1 MKYSLLRAAA
11 ACLIGLA
18 ALASCKN
25 RSAAPDQSGADST
38 VLTAVQFNADSALAY
53 VRAQCD
59 FGPRVPNSAAH
70 RACGDWIAAKFRAF
84 GLEVAEQE
92 AVFTGWDGKKL
103 EGRNIVASYRPDAQ
117 ERVVL
122 AAHWDCR
129 PWADADPDSSRHRQ
143 PVMGANDGAS
153 GVAVLLELA
162 RQADSLAPQVG
173 IDFVCFDA
181 EDYGAP
187 YWGTPDPDGK
197 DWCLG
202 SQLWARQAAQRGYR
216 ARYGVLLDMV
226 GGRDARFC
234 YEGFSRRYAEAL
246 MLRIWDTAEDVGA
259 GQLFLKQDGSWA
271 TDDHLPMNEV
281 AGIPTVDIVPFTGPE
296 GGFGATWHTVS
307 DTPENISK
315 ETLRLVGQTLMQL
328 LSEEQ
333 AN

>member
-1 MKYSLLRAAA
+1 MKRFPIIVPAALLLAAA
-11 ACLIGLA
+11 ALTA
-18 ALASCKN
+18 CKN
-25 RSAAPDQSGADST
+25 KNAAPAETPEAAT
-38 VLTAVQFNADSALAY
+38 VLTAVQFNADSAFAY
-53 VRAQCD
+53 VEAQCA

-70 RACGDWIAAKFRAF
+70 RACGDWIVQKFRSF
-84 GLEVAEQE
+84 GLEVEQQE
-92 AVFTGWDGKKL
+92 AVFTGWDGKRL
-103 EGRNIVASYRPDAQ
+103 EGRNLIASYRPEAE

-129 PWADADPDSSRHRQ
+129 PWADADPDSARHRQ

-153 GVAVLLELA
+153 GVAVLLEVARLA
-162 RQADSLAPQVG
+162 ARLAPQVG

-187 YWGTPDPDGK
+187 YWGTPDPEGK

-202 SQLWARQAAQRGYR
+202 SQLWARQAVAKGYR

-234 YEGFSRRYAEAL
+234 YEGFSKRYAEPV
-246 MLRIWDTAEDVGA
+246 MLRLWDTAESVGA

-281 AGIPTVDIVPFTGPE
+281 AGIPTVDIVPHVGPE
-296 GGFGATWHTVS
+296 GGFGATWHTVN
-307 DTPENISK
+307 DTPAHISK
-315 ETLRLVGQTLMQL
+315 ETLRLVGQTILQL